1 MTGGNREETE
11 RPFRQVGAQIP
22 HSKAQEERQR
32 KMVLNVLKKAR
43 DRAFQPMLSHVSEA
57 DSAAVERSAATSV
70 VGRSSR
76 ADREAAENQVTA
88 KVAPTPVETVEVSE
102 EDTMR
107 RDAAAKYNALAWN
120 IASTALK
127 VRERMSDR

>member
-1 MTGGNREETE
+1 
-11 RPFRQVGAQIP
+11 
-22 HSKAQEERQR
+22 
-32 KMVLNVLKKAR
+32 MVLNVLKKAR

-76 ADREAAENQVTA
+76 ADREAAENHVTA

-127 VRERMSDR
+127 VRERMSNR